1 MFPNVLEP
9 QFKKMNNQH
18 HHTLSMKIYTYPRYI
33 DEFNHLY
40 YTFMA
45 VFMAYIYQ
53 DFFLSIFSIYL
64 MPFYNT
70 SNVYFKVYMEFSKLL
85 FTTLSYALIIFFSTI
100 YHTLPFLFIIFSSQ
114 LPQIKILSKMEGAVL
129 LLFFEKV

>member
-1 MFPNVLEP
+1 MSTNVLEP
-9 QFKKMNNQH
+9 QFKKMSNQH
-18 HHTLSMKIYTYPRYI
+18 HHILSMKIYTCPRYI

-45 VFMAYIYQ
+45 AFMVYIYQ

-70 SNVYFKVYMEFSKLL
+70 SNVYFKVYMEFS
-85 FTTLSYALIIFFSTI
+85 
-100 YHTLPFLFIIFSSQ
+100 
-114 LPQIKILSKMEGAVL
+114 
-129 LLFFEKV
+129 